1 MDIESFRTHC
11 ISKKAVTEEFPF
23 DKNTLVYKVMGKMFA
38 LTDVQDFTS
47 VNLKVNPD
55 IGIELRERYS
65 SVVEAYHMNK
75 KHWITV
81 MIDGKVGDKLIRQWI
96 DDSYDLVV
104 EGLSKS
110 QRSELESVQ
119 KKKR

>member
-1 MDIESFRTHC
+1 
-11 ISKKAVTEEFPF
+11 
-23 DKNTLVYKVMGKMFA
+23 MFA

-47 VNLKVNPD
+47 VNLKVKPEV
-55 IGIELRERYS
+55 GIELRERYS

-75 KHWITV
+75 KHWVTV
-81 MIDGKVGDKLIRQWI
+81 MIDGKVPDKLIRQWI

-110 QRSELESVQ
+110 KRSELELVQ